1 MPLDPLLSAL
11 GEVASNDLPS
21 AMSRRVAFIVG
32 ANPSKGARSPKLW
45 NAAFA
50 AAEIEGEMF
59 PLDVTADRLGRLLEI
74 FHNDPRI
81 VGVAI
86 AAPHKSE
93 LARLMAGRLTA
104 AAARCGSINLLS
116 RNEAGNLVGSN
127 TDGLGAIASLREVRP
142 DLSDSR
148 TLVLGC
154 GGTGRAVIATLVE
167 SVRSSQVTVAV
178 RGSSHRRWLES
189 LGVTVADRWT
199 AGLDF
204 STFDVVIN
212 CTTVGWGEY
221 AEFSPLA
228 ESQLRTLPT
237 RGTVFDVVYQPDPTV
252 LLRDARALGLATLS
266 GTRMNLLQA
275 VIAFTSVTREV
286 SREKVVEAMR
296 AVAQNEKSFH
306 SRTSVYY

>member
-1 MPLDPLLSAL
+1 MPLDPLLNAL

-21 AMSRRVAFIVG
+21 ALPRRVAFIVG

-50 AAEIEGEMF
+50 AAGIEGEMF
-59 PLDVTADRLGRLLEI
+59 PLDVTTGRLGRLLEMLQ
-74 FHNDPRI
+74 NDPRI
-81 VGVAI
+81 VGVAV

-127 TDGLGAIASLREVRP
+127 TDGLGAIASLREVHP

-154 GGTGRAVIATLVE
+154 GGTGRAVIATLVD
-167 SVRSSQVTVAV
+167 SVKASRVTVAV
-178 RGSSHRRWLES
+178 RGSHHRTWLES
-189 LGVTVADRWT
+189 LGVTVADQWT

-204 STFDVVIN
+204 STIEVVIN
-212 CTTVGWGEY
+212 CTTVGWGEH
-221 AEFSPLA
+221 AASSPLV
-228 ESQLRTLPT
+228 ESQLRVLP
-237 RGTVFDVVYQPDPTV
+237 RRSTVFDVVYQPDPTV

-275 VIAFTSVTREV
+275 VIAFSLANSDVD
-286 SREKVVEAMR
+286 SAVVARAMS
-296 AVAQNEKSFH
+296 AV
-306 SRTSVYY
+306 

>member
-1 MPLDPLLSAL
+1 MPLDPLLNAL

-21 AMSRRVAFIVG
+21 ALPRRVAFIVG
-32 ANPSKGARSPKLW
+32 ANPSRGARSPKLW

-50 AAEIEGEMF
+50 AAGIQGEMF
-59 PLDVTADRLGRLLEI
+59 PLDVTADRLGRLLEVLQ
-74 FHNDPRI
+74 NDPRI
-81 VGVAI
+81 VGVAV
-86 AAPHKSE
+86 AAPHKGE

-116 RNEAGNLVGSN
+116 RNKAGDLVGSN

-148 TLVLGC
+148 ILVLGC
-154 GGTGRAVIATLVE
+154 GGTGRAVIATLVD
-167 SVRSSQVTVAV
+167 SVKSSHVTVAV
-178 RGSSHRRWLES
+178 RGIHHRTWLES
-189 LGVTVADRWT
+189 LGVAVADRWT
-199 AGLDF
+199 AGVDL

-221 AEFSPLA
+221 AESSPLA
-228 ESQLRTLPT
+228 ESQLRALP
-237 RGTVFDVVYQPDPTV
+237 RRSTVFDVVYQPDPTV

-275 VIAFTSVTREV
+275 VIAFSLANSDVD
-286 SREKVVEAMR
+286 SAVVARAMSAAAR
-296 AVAQNEKSFH
+296 
-306 SRTSVYY
+306 

>member
-21 AMSRRVAFIVG
+21 VLPRRVAFIVG

-45 NAAFA
+45 NAAFVECGLDGA
-50 AAEIEGEMF
+50 MF
-59 PLDVTADRLGRLLEI
+59 PLDVTRDGLSRLLTILES
-74 FHNDPRI
+74 DPRV
-81 VGVAI
+81 VGVAV

-93 LARLMAGRLTA
+93 LARLTAGRLTD

-116 RNEAGNLVGSN
+116 RNDAGDLVGSN
-127 TDGLGAIASLREVRP
+127 TDGLGAVASLREVCS

-148 TLVLGC
+148 ILVLGC
-154 GGTGRAVIATLVE
+154 GGTGRAVIATLVD
-167 SVRSSQVTVAV
+167 SVESSQVTVAV
-178 RGSSHRRWLES
+178 QGGHHRAWLES
-189 LGVTVADRWT
+189 LGVAMADKWT

-212 CTTVGWGEY
+212 CTTVGWGEH
-221 AEFSPLA
+221 AESSPLSV
-228 ESQLRTLPT
+228 SQLQTLSS

-275 VIAFTSVTREV
+275 VIAFSLANSHVD
-286 SREKVVEAMR
+286 SAVVAGAMS
-296 AVAQNEKSFH
+296 AAAL
-306 SRTSVYY
+306 

>member
-1 MPLDPLLSAL
+1 
-11 GEVASNDLPS
+11 
-21 AMSRRVAFIVG
+21 
-32 ANPSKGARSPKLW
+32 LW

-50 AAEIEGEMF
+50 AAGIEGEMF
-59 PLDVTADRLGRLLEI
+59 PLDVAANRLGRLLEI
-74 FHNDPRI
+74 LQNDPRI
-81 VGVAI
+81 VGVAV

-93 LARLMAGRLTA
+93 LARLLAGRLTVA
-104 AAARCGSINLLS
+104 AGRCGSINLLS
-116 RNEAGNLVGSN
+116 RNEADNLVGSN
-127 TDGLGAIASLREVRP
+127 TDGLGAIASLQEVRP

-148 TLVLGC
+148 ILVLGC
-154 GGTGRAVIATLVE
+154 GGTGRAVIATLVD

-178 RGSSHRRWLES
+178 RGGHHRTWLES
-189 LGVTVADRWT
+189 LGVIVADQWT

-212 CTTVGWGEY
+212 CTTVGWGEH

-228 ESQLRTLPT
+228 ESQLRTLPA

-275 VIAFTSVTREV
+275 VIAFTTANRETG
-286 SREKVVEAMR
+286 RERVIEAMR
-296 AVAQNEKSFH
+296 AVAQA
-306 SRTSVYY
+306 

>member
-1 MPLDPLLSAL
+1 MTLDPLLNAL

-21 AMSRRVAFIVG
+21 ALPRRVAFIVG

-50 AAEIEGEMF
+50 AAGIEGEMF
-59 PLDVTADRLGRLLEI
+59 PLDVAANRLGRLLEI
-74 FHNDPRI
+74 LQNDPRI
-81 VGVAI
+81 VGVAV

-93 LARLMAGRLTA
+93 LARLLAGRLTVA
-104 AAARCGSINLLS
+104 AGRCGSINLLS
-116 RNEAGNLVGSN
+116 RNEADNLVGSN
-127 TDGLGAIASLREVRP
+127 TDGLGAIASLQEVRP

-148 TLVLGC
+148 ILVLGC
-154 GGTGRAVIATLVE
+154 GGTGRAVIATLVD

-178 RGSSHRRWLES
+178 RSSHHRGWLES
-189 LGVTVADRWT
+189 LGVIVADQWT

-212 CTTVGWGEY
+212 CTTVGWGEH

-228 ESQLRTLPT
+228 ESQLRTLPA

-275 VIAFTSVTREV
+275 VIAFTTANRETG
-286 SREKVVEAMR
+286 RERVIEAMR
-296 AVAQNEKSFH
+296 AVAQA
-306 SRTSVYY
+306 

>member
-1 MPLDPLLSAL
+1 MPLDPLLNAL

-21 AMSRRVAFIVG
+21 ALPRRAAFIVG

-50 AAEIEGEMF
+50 AAGIEGEMF
-59 PLDVTADRLGRLLEI
+59 PLDVTADRLGRLVEMLQ
-74 FHNDPRI
+74 NDPRI
-81 VGVAI
+81 VGVAV

-93 LARLMAGRLTA
+93 LARLMAGRLTV

-148 TLVLGC
+148 ALVLGC
-154 GGTGRAVIATLVE
+154 GGTGRAVIATLVD
-167 SVRSSQVTVAV
+167 SVKSSHVTVAV
-178 RGSSHRRWLES
+178 RGSHHRTWLES

-199 AGLDF
+199 ASLDF

-212 CTTVGWGEY
+212 CTTVGWGEH
-221 AEFSPLA
+221 AESSPLA
-228 ESQLRTLPT
+228 ESQLRALPA

-275 VIAFTSVTREV
+275 VIAFSLANSDVD
-286 SREKVVEAMR
+286 SAVVARAMSAAAR
-296 AVAQNEKSFH
+296 
-306 SRTSVYY
+306 